1 MLSLKTLP
9 LVSEK
14 LRKSRGVYTDEQID
28 RCCQIGG
35 QFGAALE
42 SLFSCNVGSERTVHS
57 RHSTRDI
64 THDVHVFLKN
74 YVSDKLW
81 NEIPKRQHNGFEKIR
96 HEWKI
101 KDSKKLAKRLLH
113 RSERLDMWRKFVV

>member
-9 LVSEK
+9 LVLEK

-81 NEIPKRQHNGFEKIR
+81 RFQSGSTMVLRKYDMSG
-96 HEWKI
+96 
-101 KDSKKLAKRLLH
+101 RL
-113 RSERLDMWRKFVV
+113 RTVKS